1 MTTRGPRKRS
11 WTATDG
17 EALREQRNRRGL
29 SQQEIAEAVGC
40 TPSRISELER
50 AVASGGRPTAPSTEL
65 DQRIRDFFSGAGDVR
80 SFRKPPARSI
90 AGQEDADEFETLPVG
105 DALLRGLEPA
115 ITASLMYE
123 KTTRG
128 KRKLGITGEVGELL
142 VCRQL
147 GLKLVLDSRSKG
159 FDAIDKDGLRVEIK
173 SRRSESGE
181 LPRDAGR
188 TSRFSPH
195 PFDYALLGLL
205 DPQYRLREI
214 WRADY
219 DKLKPLIDKQKR
231 RNPNLS
237 LFKRVGRKVF
247 DSTE

>member
-1 MTTRGPRKRS
+1 MRKRS
-11 WTATDG
+11 WTTSDG

-29 SQQEIAEAVGC
+29 SQQDIAEAVGC

-50 AVASGGRPTAPSTEL
+50 ALASGGRPTAPSPEL
-65 DQRIRDFFSGAGDVR
+65 HQRILDFLSRTPNRRNRKKAPGR
-80 SFRKPPARSI
+80 STARR
-90 AGQEDADEFETLPVG
+90 EDTDEFDTITVD
-105 DALLRGLEPA
+105 DAILRGLEPA
-115 ITASLMYE
+115 IIASLMYE
-123 KTTRG
+123 KITHGT
-128 KRKLGITGEVGELL
+128 RKLGITGEIGELL

-147 GLKLVLDSRSKG
+147 GLKLVLDSRSEG

-173 SRRSESGE
+173 SRRSESDE

-205 DPQYRLREI
+205 DRQYRLREV

-219 DKLKPLIDKQKR
+219 NRLKPLIDKQKR

-237 LFKRVGRKVF
+237 LFKSVGRKVF
-247 DSTE
+247 DSAG